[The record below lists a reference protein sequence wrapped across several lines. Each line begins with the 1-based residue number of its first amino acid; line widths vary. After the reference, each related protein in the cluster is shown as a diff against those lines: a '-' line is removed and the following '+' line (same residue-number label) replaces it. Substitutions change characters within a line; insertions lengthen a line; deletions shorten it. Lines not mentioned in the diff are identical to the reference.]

1 MGIEGTT
8 KIAEELNFYDVDISL
23 IIDRSQGN
31 DGYCNICPACIV
43 YTTTPPPNKRLFFF
57 FFFSKIFL
65 EWIKSDAKIFA
76 IIIKSNATID
86 QILEKKIPKYKSKI
100 IDIEMELYNI
110 SFFFI
115 EYAIK

>member
-57 FFFSKIFL
+57 FFFQ
-65 EWIKSDAKIFA
+65 KSFYELNFNELKV
-76 IIIKSNATID
+76 T
-86 QILEKKIPKYKSKI
+86 QKYS
-100 IDIEMELYNI
+100 
-110 SFFFI
+110 
-115 EYAIK
+115 